1 MSKKLFIIGSSLLI
15 LAIFTAGFFWVRAEK
30 IKKENIAKQ
39 ESTVQKTIE
48 EAPTNAVQETVAPE
62 IPAIIPEEEKNEN
75 SENKFTFAKLGD
87 TQRFNVN
94 DKNGAFQKAV
104 AEIKKQ
110 NVDFVVSTG
119 DIISGCGSECA
130 EKLANWK
137 TVLGPLAGKT
147 YVAMGNHDRSDE
159 KKSDKVFQDF
169 FNFPTNGPSGY
180 SELVYSFDYK
190 NSHFVFL
197 DSEKPEENLIDD
209 KQRNWLES
217 DLAATRKENKFVFF
231 HAPAYPL
238 SSKIGES
245 LDEHKKDRD
254 ALWAI
259 FKKYNVTAVFNGHEH
274 IHSRRNVEGIW
285 QFDFGNTDSFD
296 HELPKTGADFSYRGQ
311 AFGIV
316 EVDGRKIKVKTISVD
331 GKIIDE
337 FSFSK

>member
-1 MSKKLFIIGSSLLI
+1 MSKKLFIIILPFLI
-15 LAIFTAGFFWVRAEK
+15 LAIFAAGFFWVRAER

-39 ESTVQKTIE
+39 ESVVQKAAE
-48 EAPTNAVQETVAPE
+48 ETLADAVQETVVPK
-62 IPAIIPEEEKNEN
+62 IPAVIPEEEKSEN

-94 DKNGAFQKAV
+94 DKNGALQKAV

-130 EKLANWK
+130 EKLKNWK
-137 TVLGPLAGKT
+137 NVMGPLAGKV

-159 KKSDKVFQDF
+159 NKSDKVFQDSF
-169 FNFPTNGPSGY
+169 SFPTNGPSGY

-197 DSEKPEENLIDD
+197 NSEKPEENLIDS

-217 DLAATRKENKFVFF
+217 DLAGTRKENKFIFF

-245 LDEHKKDRD
+245 LDEHVKDRD

-296 HELPKTGADFSYRGQ
+296 HELPKSGADFSYRGQ

-316 EVDGRKIKVKTISVD
+316 EVDGRNIKVKTISVD
-331 GKIIDE
+331 GKIINE